1 MVKTGTQH
9 VDLAAAPLPEDLHR
23 PVLQLVVLL
32 PQQPVD
38 AADCVPEGAGA
49 HGDEEDKVEEG
60 VCEEL
65 AKRGAVEDEV
75 DGHRQDA
82 EAEDKHENVVHCGG
96 DEEVVELPPL
106 VLD

>member
-1 MVKTGTQH
+1 MVKTGAQH

-49 HGDEEDKVEEG
+49 HGDEEDKVEEC

-65 AKRGAVEDEV
+65 ANRWAVEDEV
-75 DGHRQDA
+75 DSHRQDA
-82 EAEDKHENVVHCGG
+82 EAED
-96 DEEVVELPPL
+96 
-106 VLD
+106 